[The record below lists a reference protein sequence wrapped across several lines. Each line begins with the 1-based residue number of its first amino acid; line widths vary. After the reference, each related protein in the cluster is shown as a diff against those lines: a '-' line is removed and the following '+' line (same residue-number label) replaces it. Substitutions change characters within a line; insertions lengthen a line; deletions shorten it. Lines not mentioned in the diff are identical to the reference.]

1 MTAKTVKGDFTMSEF
16 ILLYRNPVEAR
27 QQQTASPNQ
36 AQEEMK
42 KWQAWFKDMTEKGQL
57 KTLGQPLEAAG
68 KVVEGKKK
76 TITDGPFSETK
87 DVIGGYSIIEAK
99 DLDGA
104 AQIASGCP
112 ILDSG
117 GKVEVRP
124 VRQM

>member
-1 MTAKTVKGDFTMSEF
+1 MNEF
-16 ILLYRNPVEAR
+16 VLLYRDSVEAR
-27 QQQTASPNQ
+27 KQRMGSANQ
-36 AQEEMK
+36 AQQEMM

-57 KTLGQPLEAAG
+57 NNLGHPLDQGG
-68 KVVEGKKK
+68 KVIGGKKR

-87 DVIGGYSIIEAK
+87 DVIGGYSIIMAK
-99 DLDGA
+99 DLNEA
-104 AQIASGCP
+104 AQIGSGCP